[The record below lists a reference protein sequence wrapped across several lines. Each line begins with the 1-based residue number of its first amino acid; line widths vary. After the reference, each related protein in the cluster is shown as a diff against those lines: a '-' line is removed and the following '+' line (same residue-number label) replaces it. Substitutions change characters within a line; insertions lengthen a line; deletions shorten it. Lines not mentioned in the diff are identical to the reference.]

1 MTTNNIADW
10 RSQTFY
16 ETHIAYR
23 LALIHYF
30 TCSSKLSL
38 QAYNLSSELPTQTHA
53 NANTIASEAA
63 CSFEPASTN
72 VVKTSNS
79 FMAL

>member
-1 MTTNNIADW
+1 MTTNIIAEQ

-16 ETHIAYR
+16 ETHIAYQ

-38 QAYNLSSELPTQTHA
+38 QAYNLRSELPTQIHA
-53 NANTIASEAA
+53 NANTIASETA
-63 CSFEPASTN
+63 CSFEKTSTN
-72 VVKTSNS
+72 VVKTSN
-79 FMAL
+79 